1 MGLHRRWQLR
11 GANDDVINQLELEN
25 SAGFADSSSEAE
37 TRINPLVQLPVYFPF
52 LPPFVSVR
60 KSALV

>member
-1 MGLHRRWQLR
+1 MFEKFYGSDPVEHK
-11 GANDDVINQLELEN
+11 
-25 SAGFADSSSEAE
+25 AD
-37 TRINPLVQLPVYFPF
+37 TRINPLLQLPVYFPF